1 MPTATKEQKVQKIR
15 NAEYYDFQ
23 GVQDTLYTQSKEN
36 KVFRKLMTIILSEEN
51 IMLAYR
57 NIKKNTGSHTP
68 GVDGKTIKD
77 LSKWQEDSLI
87 TYIRTRLKHYI
98 PQPVRRVEIPKA
110 NGKTR
115 PLGIPTI
122 MDRLIQQCVLQ
133 FVRRNSMNGITV
145 FAHVEVQNTPSH
157 KFTNS
162 YSAVDCA
169 LWWTL
174 ILKGSLI
181 MSSMGNC

>member
-1 MPTATKEQKVQKIR
+1 MTKKGHFSGKRRMPTLPTATKEQKVQKIR

-57 NIKKNTGSHTP
+57 NIKKNVGSHTP
-68 GVDGKTIKD
+68 GVDGKTIKN

-98 PQPVRRVEIPKA
+98 PQPVRRVDKS
-110 NGKTR
+110 KSQR
-115 PLGIPTI
+115 
-122 MDRLIQQCVLQ
+122 
-133 FVRRNSMNGITV
+133 
-145 FAHVEVQNTPSH
+145 
-157 KFTNS
+157 
-162 YSAVDCA
+162 
-169 LWWTL
+169 
-174 ILKGSLI
+174 
-181 MSSMGNC
+181 

>member
-98 PQPVRRVEIPKA
+98 PQPVIYA
-110 NGKTR
+110 
-115 PLGIPTI
+115 LSDFLI
-122 MDRLIQQCVLQ
+122 MILSWLVKQSLRAFLFQ
-133 FVRRNSMNGITV
+133 
-145 FAHVEVQNTPSH
+145 EVQ
-157 KFTNS
+157 
-162 YSAVDCA
+162 
-169 LWWTL
+169 L
-174 ILKGSLI
+174 
-181 MSSMGNC
+181 

>member
-1 MPTATKEQKVQKIR
+1 
-15 NAEYYDFQ
+15 
-23 GVQDTLYTQSKEN
+23 
-36 KVFRKLMTIILSEEN
+36 MTIILSEEN

-133 FVRRNSMNGITV
+133 VMEPICEAKFHERNNG

-162 YSAVDCA
+162 YSAVDCT

>member
-57 NIKKNTGSHTP
+57 NIKKNAGSHTP
-68 GVDGKTIKD
+68 GVDGKTIKN

-98 PQPVRRVEIPKA
+98 PQPVIYA
-110 NGKTR
+110 
-115 PLGIPTI
+115 LSDFLI
-122 MDRLIQQCVLQ
+122 MIVSWLVKQSLRAFLFQ
-133 FVRRNSMNGITV
+133 
-145 FAHVEVQNTPSH
+145 EVQ
-157 KFTNS
+157 
-162 YSAVDCA
+162 
-169 LWWTL
+169 L
-174 ILKGSLI
+174 
-181 MSSMGNC
+181 